1 MPYRICNFPKSDG
14 NLCGSPALTGKKL
27 CYYHQRDHQ
36 RRQYTASVVR
46 RADVLGPML
55 PPMKSFYDIRAALNE
70 VIQALAAGSI
80 SDRRAGRVL
89 FDIQQASVALR
100 QANKHRNSHATPY
113 G

>member
-1 MPYRICNFPKSDG
+1 MPYRICNFPKADD
-14 NLCGSPALTGKKL
+14 LPCASPALTGKKL
-27 CYYHQRDHQ
+27 CFYHHRD
-36 RRQYTASVVR
+36 RIRQQNIGSAIR
-46 RADVLGPML
+46 RADVLGPKL

-100 QANKHRNSHATPY
+100 QAISH
-113 G
+113 